1 MHSGLKVLLSS
12 LGTVGSCLRNPKKPP
27 VPQVT
32 DRACPPL
39 SPHSCTPSCSPRG
52 HRTQHQGSQLHPNT
66 VCVCGVS
73 CLSNSTMLQAGP
85 PLPSDSAVA
94 PRIPASGVP
103 ALWLSWVLPSWLSW
117 DSQGRSRVG
126 MFGTASPGVCGS
138 WPRITLCVYTPIP
151 VAAAGHTWGSHCP
164 PGQWMGSKAHR
175 VFNICLGV
183 PCPGPLGPS
192 QCYAGM
198 GGTLTPSPVSSIKRK
213 PCSMSCLLS

>member
-1 MHSGLKVLLSS
+1 M
-12 LGTVGSCLRNPKKPP
+12 PEE
-27 VPQVT
+27 PQEAT
-32 DRACPPL
+32 CPPGHRQSL
-39 SPHSCTPSCSPRG
+39 SPTLTP
-52 HRTQHQGSQLHPNT
+52 QLHPCLFT
-66 VCVCGVS
+66 KRSQDTASRLTATPEYCVCCGVS
-73 CLSNSTMLQAGP
+73 CLSNSFMPQAGP
-85 PLPSDSAVA
+85 LPPSGSAMA

-126 MFGTASPGVCGS
+126 RLGNCF
-138 WPRITLCVYTPIP
+138 PRNMWQLAQDHPLCVHSHP

-175 VFNICLGV
+175 VSSICPGV

-198 GGTLTPSPVSSIKRK
+198 GGTLTPSPVSSVKRK